1 MRSTTSFSTETLPSE
16 DKMQQHSQRRTLF
29 SRLATGANAPCAI
42 AAARNDL
49 QVTANGVKLKPAFA
63 LGSWVAF
70 ER

>member
-1 MRSTTSFSTETLPSE
+1 
-16 DKMQQHSQRRTLF
+16 MQQHSQRRTLF
-29 SRLATGANAPCAI
+29 SRLATGANALCAI